1 MKREFQGPPMR
12 KWKQYAIEKLDDVD
26 NYVTDLPDKTGFD
39 PLVVFQPVALSARFG
54 AWILK

>member
-1 MKREFQGPPMR
+1 MR

>member
-1 MKREFQGPPMR
+1 MW

-26 NYVTDLPDKTGFD
+26 DFITELPDKIDFD
-39 PLVVFQPVALSARFG
+39 PLVVFQPVALLARFG